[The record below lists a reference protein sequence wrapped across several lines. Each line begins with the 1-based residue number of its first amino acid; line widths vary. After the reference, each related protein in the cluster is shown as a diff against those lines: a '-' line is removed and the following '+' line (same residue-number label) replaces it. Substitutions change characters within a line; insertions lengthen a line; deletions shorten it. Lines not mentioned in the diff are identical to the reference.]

1 MDKKRV
7 IVFFVNKNK
16 ALFSNMREHFKE
28 FRKTFALFNETK
40 HTSVFSQSHFIQ
52 IFENLCNHKYTKS
65 F

>member
-28 FRKTFALFNETK
+28 FRKMFPLFNET
-40 HTSVFSQSHFIQ
+40 TLVFSKSHFIQ
-52 IFENLCNHKYTKS
+52 IFENLYNHKYTKS